1 MSRDHTESMNR
12 FQFAFLASFV
22 LVFSSLY
29 LISQFVGGWLRASG
43 YDISE
48 LILIGLPKDGKGNT
62 WMSHATGQVGL
73 AAEFMNNFH
82 ENGYTHVLAL
92 VFAVVSSVF
101 IFVKFAYGSEFV
113 HSGWSY
119 LPLLTTC
126 RTKTCVGSY
135 QMARIS
141 AD

>member
-1 MSRDHTESMNR
+1 VIATKAMTIINR

-29 LISQFVGGWLRASG
+29 LTSLFVGGWLRSSG

-48 LILIGLPKDGKGNT
+48 LILIGLPKDGNRGST
-62 WMSHATGQVGL
+62 MGHVDGL
-73 AAEFMNNFH
+73 AAEFMNNFQ

-101 IFVKFAYGSEFV
+101 IFVKFAYGSE
-113 HSGWSY
+113 S
-119 LPLLTTC
+119 
-126 RTKTCVGSY
+126 
-135 QMARIS
+135 
-141 AD
+141 